1 MPGRSGD
8 RLAVSTRRVHGE
20 RVAYSDPRTSDAERA
35 AAGRETVAQRFRA
48 LLPANREHA
57 AAQYAEGGLP
67 DGQEAA
73 RVWFPRDPAAL
84 AERLGDQPL
93 TAWADDGILHVLWRG
108 DAEVAMLAG
117 GLQLPLWPVQA
128 DASHRPGADAPGL
141 WEASVRV
148 RRLDEAVLTV
158 TVAAARHDEPLSG
171 RLMGAPVVF
180 RGRAAPADPAP
191 GPLAGELR
199 EHMLESTALGGPR
212 GVTVYLP
219 PGLSGGS
226 PAPGCVLAD
235 GQSAAGFAPALDA
248 AIRAGTAPPVVLAGV
263 HNAHVHAPD
272 RPRPPRADLRA
283 LEYLPRLRSR
293 RFAAHMAFV
302 TGEVIPWAAGQF
314 PVAPGPWTAAGF
326 SNGAVWAIA
335 AGQRRPEVFGRVAA
349 LSAGMAPRRIA
360 GRSRQARHY
369 LGAGTLE
376 GGFRGATSEW
386 AGRLQRAGLPC
397 AYQEWAGGHDPWW
410 WRQVLPAAL
419 AWLLG

>member
-1 MPGRSGD
+1 MPGRSRD
-8 RLAVSTRRVHGE
+8 PLAVSTRRQHGE
-20 RVAYSDPRTSDAERA
+20 RVAYSDPRISDAERA

-48 LLPANREHA
+48 LLPANRERA

-67 DGQEAA
+67 DGQETA

-84 AERLGDQPL
+84 AARLGDQPL
-93 TAWADDGILHVLWRG
+93 TAWAEDGILHVLWRG
-108 DAEVAMLAG
+108 DAEVAMLSG
-117 GLQLPLWPVQA
+117 GLQLPLWPVPA
-128 DASHRPGADAPGL
+128 GDAPHIPRAGALGL

-148 RRLDEAVLTV
+148 RRLEEAVLTV
-158 TVAAARHDEPLSG
+158 MVAAARHDEPLFG
-171 RLMGAPVVF
+171 RPMGAPVVF
-180 RGRAAPADPAP
+180 RGRDAPADPAP

-199 EHMLESTALGGPR
+199 EHVLESAALGGPR

-219 PGLSGGS
+219 PGLSGGR

-248 AIRAGTAPPVVLAGV
+248 AIRAGTAPPVILAGV
-263 HNAHVHAPD
+263 HNAHTPD
-272 RPRPPRADLRA
+272 RPGPPRADLRA

-302 TGEVIPWAAGQF
+302 TSEVIPWAAGQF
-314 PVAPGPWTAAGF
+314 PVAPGPWTAAGY

-335 AGQRRPEVFGRVAA
+335 AGQRRPEVFGQVAA
-349 LSAGMAPRRIA
+349 LSAGMTPRRIA
-360 GRSRQARHY
+360 GRSRQVRHY

-376 GGFRGATSEW
+376 HGFRGATSEW
-386 AGRLQRAGLPC
+386 AARLQRAGVPC

-410 WRQVLPAAL
+410 WGQVLPAAL

>member
-1 MPGRSGD
+1 
-8 RLAVSTRRVHGE
+8 
-20 RVAYSDPRTSDAERA
+20 
-35 AAGRETVAQRFRA
+35 
-48 LLPANREHA
+48 
-57 AAQYAEGGLP
+57 
-67 DGQEAA
+67 
-73 RVWFPRDPAAL
+73 
-84 AERLGDQPL
+84 
-93 TAWADDGILHVLWRG
+93 
-108 DAEVAMLAG
+108 MLAG

-128 DASHRPGADAPGL
+128 GDGEAPAPGL

-158 TVAAARHDEPLSG
+158 IVAAARHDEPLFG
-171 RLMGAPVVF
+171 RPVGAPVVF

-199 EHMLESTALGGPR
+199 EHVLDSAALGGPR

-263 HNAHVHAPD
+263 HNAHVRAPG
-272 RPRPPRADLRA
+272 RPGPPRADPRA

-314 PVAPGPWTAAGF
+314 PVAPGPWTAAGY

-349 LSAGMAPRRIA
+349 LSAGMAPPDRRPLPSGAALPGRRDARGRVPAGDQRVGGPAPA
-360 GRSRQARHY
+360 GRPALRLPGVGGRARSMVVAPGASGRPGVAARLGPASQALASQALTAPRPPLY
-369 LGAGTLE
+369 GDDRTTCPAMGDVTEEAPAPGVSTL
-376 GGFRGATSEW
+376 SSW
-386 AGRLQRAGLPC
+386 AGMRG
-397 AYQEWAGGHDPWW
+397 
-410 WRQVLPAAL
+410 QVPR
-419 AWLLG
+419 